1 MDYLPREILSKI
13 YEYDA
18 TYVNCFNEV
27 LNELKNKN
35 NYFRIRQSK
44 PPQNLTE
51 MTIFQMSYTQA
62 KKLCDYWNEEFEN
75 KYKLDLQGF
84 LPKTSFYYPEHISDI
99 SNIYPI
105 IDRRKHIVFNVNMI

>member
-1 MDYLPREILSKI
+1 MNYLPREILSKI

-44 PPQNLTE
+44 Q
-51 MTIFQMSYTQA
+51 IGRA
-62 KKLCDYWNEEFEN
+62 
-75 KYKLDLQGF
+75 
-84 LPKTSFYYPEHISDI
+84 H
-99 SNIYPI
+99 
-105 IDRRKHIVFNVNMI
+105 V